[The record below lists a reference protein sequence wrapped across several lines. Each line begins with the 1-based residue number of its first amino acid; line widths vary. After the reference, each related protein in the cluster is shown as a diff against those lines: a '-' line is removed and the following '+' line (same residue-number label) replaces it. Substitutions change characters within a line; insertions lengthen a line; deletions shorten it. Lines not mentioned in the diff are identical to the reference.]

1 VFKATS
7 ALLAG
12 SIILIGAIRRVQTI
26 GTAEFVVTVRVT
38 VFLFA
43 AFAIGLFVVDA
54 DTAFTLASQL
64 VPGRE
69 HTDQG
74 ISWMTLLFFS
84 LLPVVYRIVEGARF
98 TEAWKHAF
106 DGLLVCLLVLIA
118 TILVHNVGESALGV
132 QAMQALWLVGGAV
145 VLGFAHA
152 VFGPVLAAFNLSL
165 IVASVIGAGV
175 FSVSLFNV
183 FEWLGH
189 LGIYSEPLKWILLAG
204 STALGLHGTV
214 SQTSLRD
221 LMPGTWST
229 S

>member
-1 VFKATS
+1 M
-7 ALLAG
+7 
-12 SIILIGAIRRVQTI
+12 
-26 GTAEFVVTVRVT
+26 
-38 VFLFA
+38 FLFA

-54 DTAFTLASQL
+54 DTAFTHATQL
-64 VPGRE
+64 VPDHE
-69 HTDQG
+69 HADQG
-74 ISWMTLLFFS
+74 IAWMALLSFS
-84 LLPVVYRIVEGARF
+84 LLPVVYRIVEGERF
-98 TEAWKHAF
+98 TEAWRHASG
-106 DGLLVCLLVLIA
+106 GLPVCLLVLIA

-132 QAMQALWLVGGAV
+132 QGMQALWLVGVAV

-152 VFGPVLAAFNLSL
+152 VFSPVLAAFNLSL

-175 FSVSLFNV
+175 FSVSLFDV

-214 SQTSLRD
+214 SLASLRD

>member
-1 VFKATS
+1 MFKTAL

-54 DTAFTLASQL
+54 DTAVTLASQL

-165 IVASVIGAGV
+165 IVASVIGVGV
-175 FSVSLFNV
+175 DLRGERSVIGDHPQPVGPWNRIPPALPCGDDHQRAS
-183 FEWLGH
+183 
-189 LGIYSEPLKWILLAG
+189 I
-204 STALGLHGTV
+204 STTPSRTDA
-214 SQTSLRD
+214 Q
-221 LMPGTWST
+221 
-229 S
+229 